1 MLLSLSYLSLL
12 CLLPSLLCHPHFPSF
27 HSLVTLSFS
36 FAPLS
41 LVDSLTNEF
50 LQAAQ
55 SEPVFHTVYVCV
67 CVFVACVICTDLL
80 PFAAS
85 LTCFF
90 RPKAG
95 HRSLGHSHENRQ
107 RAALIQSTY
116 GRTWHNK
123 HKKAQHTHA
132 PATCMYVCV
141 CVYFDYNVWA
151 MLFFVSSRFA
161 LFFCVSSFCCLLY
174 CCF

>member
-1 MLLSLSYLSLL
+1 MKLCCFCPFPPFL
-12 CLLPSLLCHPHFPSF
+12 CLPPPLSFLSFP
-27 HSLVTLSFS
+27 LSFS
-36 FAPLS
+36 SAPLS

-55 SEPVFHTVYVCV
+55 SEPVFHTVCLCV
-67 CVFVACVICTDLL
+67 CASVFVACVICTDLL

-123 HKKAQHTHA
+123 HKKAQHTRA
-132 PATCMYVCV
+132 CYCLCMCV
-141 CVYFDYNVWA
+141 CVF
-151 MLFFVSSRFA
+151 
-161 LFFCVSSFCCLLY
+161 
-174 CCF
+174 